1 MGMSNNIQLLGL
13 HSGSMIA
20 GDKQSPIFFVVP
32 SIVINNIGLSPCVCR
47 SCILSSMGDIN
58 IKLIKSTIHKPI
70 VLEGS
75 DVAVL
80 NSKHIYIIIQ

>member
-1 MGMSNNIQLLGL
+1 MSNNIPLLGL

-20 GDKQSPIFFVVP
+20 RDEQSPIFFVVP